1 MKKLLSYL
9 KLYKKE
15 CVLGPLFKLL
25 EASFELLI
33 PLVVAD
39 IIDVGIPA
47 GDTAYIIRRALI
59 MAALGLIGM
68 LFSITAQYFSAKAA
82 VGLAA
87 TLRHELFA
95 HIQSLSY
102 SRSQAIGSATLLTRV
117 TSDVNQVQT
126 GVNLTLRLFLRSPFI
141 VFGAMIMAFT
151 VNAGAALI
159 FVVAIPLLAAV
170 VYGVMRVTTPLYKQ
184 VQNKLDRVLNKTRQ
198 NLTGVRVIRAFNRE
212 ESELEDYKAENEQL
226 TRMQLHVG
234 KISALMNPLTLFI
247 VNAATAVLIY
257 YGAVR
262 VNVGGMTQ
270 GQVVALVNYMTQILV
285 ELIKFANLIV
295 SISKAVASA
304 DRLQDIL
311 EEKTGLDMIEDT
323 SDPNA
328 PHDYLTFDHVSL
340 RYPNAGA
347 EALSDIN
354 FSVKRGQTLGIIGG
368 TGSGKSS
375 VVNLIPRFF
384 DATGGAVRVDGHDV
398 RAMQTADLRSR
409 IGLVPQKAVLFKG
422 TIRSN
427 LLISAPDADETAMWD
442 ALRVAQAESFV
453 REKDGGLDAAVSQ
466 EGRNFSGGQRQR
478 LTIARAL
485 VRRPEL
491 LILDDS
497 ASALDYVTD
506 ANLRRAIRE
515 ADPNMTVVI
524 VSQRTASVR
533 FCDEILV
540 LDDGRA
546 VGIGTHDELMEN
558 CPVYREIYD
567 SQFKKE
573 TVNAEVK

>member
-39 IIDVGIPA
+39 IIDVGIPS
-47 GDTAYIIRRALI
+47 GDNGYIIRRALI

-68 LFSITAQYFSAKAA
+68 LFAITAQYFSAKAA
-82 VGLAA
+82 VGVAA
-87 TLRHELFA
+87 TLRHELFS
-95 HIQSLSY
+95 HIQALSY
-102 SRSQAIGSATLLTRV
+102 SRSQTIGSATLLTRV

-151 VNAGAALI
+151 VNVRAALI
-159 FVVAIPLLAAV
+159 FVVTIPLLAVV
-170 VYGVMRVTTPLYKQ
+170 VYGVMKVTTPLYKQ
-184 VQNKLDRVLNKTRQ
+184 VQNKLDRVLNRTRQ

-212 ESELEDYKAENEQL
+212 ESELEDYRKENEEL
-226 TRMQLHVG
+226 TQMQLRVG

-257 YGAVR
+257 YGAIR

-270 GQVVALVNYMTQILV
+270 GQVVALVNYMTQILT

-311 EEKTGLDMIEDT
+311 EEKTGMEIIADNF
-323 SDPNA
+323 DPNA
-328 PHDYLTFDHVSL
+328 AHDYLTFDHVSL

-347 EALSDIN
+347 ESLSDIN
-354 FSVKRGQTLGIIGG
+354 FSVKRGQMLGVIGG

-384 DATGGAVRVDGHDV
+384 DATDGAVMVDGHDV

-427 LLISAPDADETAMWD
+427 MQISAPEADESAMWD
-442 ALRVAQAESFV
+442 ALRVAQAEDFV
-453 REKDGGLDAAVSQ
+453 RAKDGGLDAAVAQ

-485 VRRPEL
+485 VRKPEL

-546 VGIGTHDELMEN
+546 VGLGTHDSLLES
-558 CPVYREIYD
+558 CPVYREIYE

-573 TVNAEVK
+573 TVNAEEA

>member
-39 IIDVGIPA
+39 IIDVGIPS
-47 GDTAYIIRRALI
+47 GDNGYIIRRAII
-59 MAALGLIGM
+59 MAALGLVGM

-82 VGLAA
+82 VGVAA
-87 TLRHELFA
+87 TLRHELFS
-95 HIQSLSY
+95 HIQALSY
-102 SRSQAIGSATLLTRV
+102 SRSQTIGSATLLTRV

-141 VFGAMIMAFT
+141 VFGAMIIAVT
-151 VNAGAALI
+151 VNVRAALI
-159 FVVAIPLLAAV
+159 FVVTIPLLALV
-170 VYGVMRVTTPLYKQ
+170 VYGVMKVTTPLYKQ

-212 ESELEDYKAENEQL
+212 ESELEDYRKENEEL
-226 TRMQLHVG
+226 TRMQLRVG

-257 YGAVR
+257 YGAIR

-270 GQVVALVNYMTQILV
+270 GQVVALVNYMTQILT

-311 EEKTGLDMIEDT
+311 EEKTGMEIIEDT

-328 PHDYLTFDHVSL
+328 AHDYLTFDHVSL

-347 EALSDIN
+347 ESLSDIN
-354 FSVKRGQTLGIIGG
+354 FSVKRGQMLGIIGG

-384 DATGGAVRVDGHDV
+384 DATSGAVLVDGHDV

-427 LLISAPDADETAMWD
+427 MQISAPEADESAMWD
-442 ALRVAQAESFV
+442 ALRVAQAEDFV
-453 REKDGGLDAAVSQ
+453 RAKDGGLDAAVAQ

-485 VRRPEL
+485 VRKPEL

-546 VGIGTHDELMEN
+546 VGLGTHDGLIES
-558 CPVYREIYD
+558 CPVYREIYE

-573 TVNAEVK
+573 TVNAEEA

>member
-39 IIDVGIPA
+39 IIDVGIPS
-47 GDTAYIIRRALI
+47 GDNGYIIRRAII
-59 MAALGLIGM
+59 MAALGLVGM

-82 VGLAA
+82 VGVAA
-87 TLRHELFA
+87 TLRHELFS
-95 HIQSLSY
+95 HIQALSY
-102 SRSQAIGSATLLTRV
+102 SRSQTIGSATLLTRV

-151 VNAGAALI
+151 VNVRAALI
-159 FVVAIPLLAAV
+159 FVVTIPLLALV
-170 VYGVMRVTTPLYKQ
+170 VYGVMKVTTPLYKQ

-212 ESELEDYKAENEQL
+212 ESELEDYRKENEEL
-226 TRMQLHVG
+226 TQMQLRVG

-257 YGAVR
+257 YGAIR

-270 GQVVALVNYMTQILV
+270 GQVVALVNYMTQILT

-311 EEKTGLDMIEDT
+311 EEKTGMEIIADT

-328 PHDYLTFDHVSL
+328 AHDYLTFDHVSL

-347 EALSDIN
+347 ESLSDIN
-354 FSVKRGQTLGIIGG
+354 FSVKRGQMLGIIGG

-384 DATGGAVRVDGHDV
+384 DATSGAVLVDGHDV

-427 LLISAPDADETAMWD
+427 MQISAPEADETVMWD
-442 ALRVAQAESFV
+442 ALRVAQAEDFV
-453 REKDGGLDAAVSQ
+453 RAKDGGLDAAVAQ

-485 VRRPEL
+485 VRKPEL

-546 VGIGTHDELMEN
+546 VGLGTHDGLLES
-558 CPVYREIYD
+558 CPVYREIYE

-573 TVNAEVK
+573 TVNAEEA

>member
-39 IIDVGIPA
+39 IIDVGIPS
-47 GDTAYIIRRALI
+47 GDNGYIIRRAII
-59 MAALGLIGM
+59 MAALGLVGM

-82 VGLAA
+82 VGVAA
-87 TLRHELFA
+87 TLRHELFS
-95 HIQSLSY
+95 HIQALSY
-102 SRSQAIGSATLLTRV
+102 SRSQTIGSATLLTRV

-151 VNAGAALI
+151 VNVRAALI
-159 FVVAIPLLAAV
+159 FVVTIPLLALV
-170 VYGVMRVTTPLYKQ
+170 VYGVMKVTTPLYKQ

-212 ESELEDYKAENEQL
+212 ESELEDYRKENEEL
-226 TRMQLHVG
+226 TQMQLRVG

-257 YGAVR
+257 YGAIR

-270 GQVVALVNYMTQILV
+270 GQVVALVNYMTQILT

-311 EEKTGLDMIEDT
+311 EEKTGMEIIADT

-328 PHDYLTFDHVSL
+328 AHDYLTFDHVSL

-347 EALSDIN
+347 ESLSDIN
-354 FSVKRGQTLGIIGG
+354 FSVKRGQMLGIIGG

-384 DATGGAVRVDGHDV
+384 DATSGAVLVDGHDV

-427 LLISAPDADETAMWD
+427 MQISAPEADETAMWD
-442 ALRVAQAESFV
+442 ALRVAQAEDFV
-453 REKDGGLDAAVSQ
+453 RAKDGGLDAAVAQ

-485 VRRPEL
+485 VRKPEL

-546 VGIGTHDELMEN
+546 VGLGTHDGLLES
-558 CPVYREIYD
+558 CPVYREIYE

-573 TVNAEVK
+573 TVNAEEA

>member
-39 IIDVGIPA
+39 IIDVGIPS
-47 GDTAYIIRRALI
+47 GDNGYIIRRALI

-68 LFSITAQYFSAKAA
+68 LFAITAQYFSAKAA
-82 VGLAA
+82 VGVAA
-87 TLRHELFA
+87 TLRHELFS
-95 HIQSLSY
+95 HIQALSY
-102 SRSQAIGSATLLTRV
+102 SRSQTIGSATLLTRV

-151 VNAGAALI
+151 VNVRAALI
-159 FVVAIPLLAAV
+159 FVVTIPLLAVV
-170 VYGVMRVTTPLYKQ
+170 VYGVMKVTTPLYKQ

-212 ESELEDYKAENEQL
+212 ESELEDYRKENEEL
-226 TRMQLHVG
+226 TQMQLRVG

-257 YGAVR
+257 YGAIR

-270 GQVVALVNYMTQILV
+270 GQVVALVNYMTQILT

-311 EEKTGLDMIEDT
+311 EEKTGMEIIADN

-328 PHDYLTFDHVSL
+328 AHDYLTFDHVSL

-347 EALSDIN
+347 ESLSDIN
-354 FSVKRGQTLGIIGG
+354 FSVKRGQMLGVIGG

-384 DATGGAVRVDGHDV
+384 DATDGAVLVDGHDV

-427 LLISAPDADETAMWD
+427 MQISAPEADESAMWD
-442 ALRVAQAESFV
+442 ALRVAQAEDFV
-453 REKDGGLDAAVSQ
+453 RAKDGGLDAAVAQ

-485 VRRPEL
+485 VRKPEL

-546 VGIGTHDELMEN
+546 VGLGTHDSLLES
-558 CPVYREIYD
+558 CPVYREIYE

-573 TVNAEVK
+573 TVNAEEA

>member
-39 IIDVGIPA
+39 IIDVGIPS
-47 GDTAYIIRRALI
+47 GDNGYIIRRAII
-59 MAALGLIGM
+59 MAALGLVGM

-82 VGLAA
+82 VGVAA
-87 TLRHELFA
+87 TLRHELFS
-95 HIQSLSY
+95 HIQALSY
-102 SRSQAIGSATLLTRV
+102 SRSQTIGSATLLTRV

-151 VNAGAALI
+151 VNVRAALI
-159 FVVAIPLLAAV
+159 FVVTIPLLALV
-170 VYGVMRVTTPLYKQ
+170 VYGVMKVTTPLYKQ

-212 ESELEDYKAENEQL
+212 ESELEDYRKENEEL
-226 TRMQLHVG
+226 TRMQLRVG

-257 YGAVR
+257 YGAIR

-270 GQVVALVNYMTQILV
+270 GQVVALVNYMTQILT

-311 EEKTGLDMIEDT
+311 EEKTGMEIIADT

-328 PHDYLTFDHVSL
+328 AHDYLTFDHVSL

-347 EALSDIN
+347 ESLSDIN
-354 FSVKRGQTLGIIGG
+354 FSVKRGQMLGIIGG

-384 DATGGAVRVDGHDV
+384 DATSGAVLVDGHDV

-427 LLISAPDADETAMWD
+427 MQISAPEADETAMWD
-442 ALRVAQAESFV
+442 ALRVAQAEDFV
-453 REKDGGLDAAVSQ
+453 RAKDGGLDAAVAQ

-485 VRRPEL
+485 VRKPEL

-546 VGIGTHDELMEN
+546 VGLGTHDGLIES
-558 CPVYREIYD
+558 CPVYREIYE

-573 TVNAEVK
+573 TVNAEEA

>member
-39 IIDVGIPA
+39 IIDVGIPS
-47 GDTAYIIRRALI
+47 GDNGYIIRRAII
-59 MAALGLIGM
+59 MAALGLVGM

-82 VGLAA
+82 VGVAA
-87 TLRHELFA
+87 TLRHELFS
-95 HIQSLSY
+95 HIQALSY
-102 SRSQAIGSATLLTRV
+102 SRSQTIGSATLLTRV

-151 VNAGAALI
+151 VNVRAALI
-159 FVVAIPLLAAV
+159 FVVTIPLLALV
-170 VYGVMRVTTPLYKQ
+170 VYGVMKVTTPLYKK

-212 ESELEDYKAENEQL
+212 ESELEDYRKENEEL
-226 TRMQLHVG
+226 TQMQLRVG

-257 YGAVR
+257 YGAIR

-270 GQVVALVNYMTQILV
+270 GQVVALVNYMTQILT

-311 EEKTGLDMIEDT
+311 EEKTGMEIIADT

-328 PHDYLTFDHVSL
+328 AHDYLTFDHVSL

-347 EALSDIN
+347 ESLSDIN
-354 FSVKRGQTLGIIGG
+354 FSVKRGQMLGVIGG

-384 DATGGAVRVDGHDV
+384 DATSGAVLVDGHDV

-427 LLISAPDADETAMWD
+427 MQISAPEADETAMWD
-442 ALRVAQAESFV
+442 ALRVAQAEDFV
-453 REKDGGLDAAVSQ
+453 RAKDGGLDAAVAQ

-485 VRRPEL
+485 VRKPEL

-546 VGIGTHDELMEN
+546 VGLGTHDGLIES
-558 CPVYREIYD
+558 CPVYREIYE

-573 TVNAEVK
+573 TVNAEEA

>member
-95 HIQSLSY
+95 HIQALSY
-102 SRSQAIGSATLLTRV
+102 SRSQTIGSATLLTRV

-151 VNAGAALI
+151 VNARAALI
-159 FVVAIPLLAAV
+159 FVVTIPLLAAV

-184 VQNKLDRVLNKTRQ
+184 VQNKLDSVLNKTRQ

-226 TRMQLHVG
+226 TQMQLYVG
-234 KISALMNPLTLFI
+234 KLSALMNPLTLFI

-257 YGAVR
+257 YGAIR

-311 EEKTGLDMIEDT
+311 EEKTGQDIIEDT

-347 EALSDIN
+347 EALSDIS
-354 FSVKRGQTLGIIGG
+354 FSVKSGQMLGIIGG

-384 DATGGAVRVDGHDV
+384 DATGGAVMVDGHDV
-398 RAMQTADLRSR
+398 RAMQSADLRSR

-442 ALRVAQAESFV
+442 ALRIAQAEAFV

-478 LTIARAL
+478 LTIARSL

-573 TVNAEVK
+573 TANAEVK

>member
-15 CVLGPLFKLL
+15 CFLGPLFKLL

-87 TLRHELFA
+87 TLRHELFS
-95 HIQSLSY
+95 HIQALSY
-102 SRSQAIGSATLLTRV
+102 SRSQTIGSATLLTRV

-151 VNAGAALI
+151 VNARAAII
-159 FVVAIPLLAAV
+159 FVVTIPLLAAV

-226 TRMQLHVG
+226 TQMQLHVG

-257 YGAVR
+257 YGAIR

-311 EEKTGLDMIEDT
+311 EEKTGMDIIADT
-323 SDPNA
+323 SDPDA

-347 EALSDIN
+347 ESLSDIN
-354 FSVKRGQTLGIIGG
+354 FSIKRGQTLGVIGG

-375 VVNLIPRFF
+375 VVNIIPRFF
-384 DATGGAVRVDGHDV
+384 DVTGGAVMVDGHDV

-427 LLISAPDADETAMWD
+427 LLISAPNADETAMWD

-485 VRRPEL
+485 VRKPEL

-546 VGIGTHDELMEN
+546 VGLGTHNELMEN

-573 TVNAEVK
+573 TVNTEVK

>member
-39 IIDVGIPA
+39 IIDVGIPS
-47 GDTAYIIRRALI
+47 GDNGYIIRRAII
-59 MAALGLIGM
+59 MAALGLVGM

-82 VGLAA
+82 VGVAA
-87 TLRHELFA
+87 TLRHELFS
-95 HIQSLSY
+95 HIQALSY
-102 SRSQAIGSATLLTRV
+102 SRSQTIGSATLLTRV

-151 VNAGAALI
+151 VNVRAALI
-159 FVVAIPLLAAV
+159 FVVTIPLLALV
-170 VYGVMRVTTPLYKQ
+170 VYGVMKVTTPLYKQ

-212 ESELEDYKAENEQL
+212 ESELEEYRKENEEL
-226 TRMQLHVG
+226 TQMQLRVG

-257 YGAVR
+257 YGAIR

-270 GQVVALVNYMTQILV
+270 GQVVALVNYMTQILT

-311 EEKTGLDMIEDT
+311 EEKTGMEIIADT

-328 PHDYLTFDHVSL
+328 AHDYLTFDHVSL

-347 EALSDIN
+347 ESLSDIN
-354 FSVKRGQTLGIIGG
+354 FSVKRGQMLGIIGG

-384 DATGGAVRVDGHDV
+384 DATSGAVLVDGHDV

-427 LLISAPDADETAMWD
+427 MQISAPEADETAMWD
-442 ALRVAQAESFV
+442 ALRVAQAEDFV
-453 REKDGGLDAAVSQ
+453 RAKDGGLDAAVAQ

-485 VRRPEL
+485 VRKPEL

-546 VGIGTHDELMEN
+546 VGLGTHDGLIES
-558 CPVYREIYD
+558 CPVYREIYE

-573 TVNAEVK
+573 TVNAEEA

>member
-39 IIDVGIPA
+39 IIDVGIPS
-47 GDTAYIIRRALI
+47 GDNGYIIRRAII
-59 MAALGLIGM
+59 MAALGLVGM

-82 VGLAA
+82 VGVAA
-87 TLRHELFA
+87 TLRHELFS
-95 HIQSLSY
+95 HIQALSY
-102 SRSQAIGSATLLTRV
+102 SRSQTIGSATLLTRV

-151 VNAGAALI
+151 VNVRAALI
-159 FVVAIPLLAAV
+159 FVVTIPLLALV
-170 VYGVMRVTTPLYKQ
+170 VYGVMKVTTPLYKQ

-212 ESELEDYKAENEQL
+212 ESELEDYRKENEEL
-226 TRMQLHVG
+226 TRMQLRVG

-257 YGAVR
+257 YGAIR

-270 GQVVALVNYMTQILV
+270 GQVVALVNYMTQILT

-311 EEKTGLDMIEDT
+311 EEKTGMEIIADT

-328 PHDYLTFDHVSL
+328 AHDYLTFDHVSL

-347 EALSDIN
+347 ESLSDIN

-384 DATGGAVRVDGHDV
+384 DATSGAVLVDGHDV

-427 LLISAPDADETAMWD
+427 MQISAPEADETAMWD
-442 ALRVAQAESFV
+442 ALRVAQAEDFV
-453 REKDGGLDAAVSQ
+453 RAKDGGLDAAVAQ

-485 VRRPEL
+485 VRKPEL

-546 VGIGTHDELMEN
+546 VGLGTHDGLIES
-558 CPVYREIYD
+558 CPVYREIYE

-573 TVNAEVK
+573 TVNAEEA

>member
-1 MKKLLSYL
+1 MA
-9 KLYKKE
+9 
-15 CVLGPLFKLL
+15 VLG
-25 EASFELLI
+25 
-33 PLVVAD
+33 LV
-39 IIDVGIPA
+39 
-47 GDTAYIIRRALI
+47 
-59 MAALGLIGM
+59 GM

-82 VGLAA
+82 VGVAA
-87 TLRHELFA
+87 TLRHELFS
-95 HIQSLSY
+95 HIQALSY
-102 SRSQAIGSATLLTRV
+102 SRSQTIGSATLLTRV

-151 VNAGAALI
+151 VNVRAALI
-159 FVVAIPLLAAV
+159 FVVTIPLLALV
-170 VYGVMRVTTPLYKQ
+170 VYGVMKVTTPLYKQ

-212 ESELEDYKAENEQL
+212 ESELEDYRKENEEL
-226 TRMQLHVG
+226 TQMQLRVG

-257 YGAVR
+257 YGAIR

-270 GQVVALVNYMTQILV
+270 GQVVALVNYMTQILT

-311 EEKTGLDMIEDT
+311 EEKTGMDT
-323 SDPNA
+323 IADTCDPNA
-328 PHDYLTFDHVSL
+328 AHDYLTFDHVSL

-347 EALSDIN
+347 ESLSDIN
-354 FSVKRGQTLGIIGG
+354 FSVKRGQMLGIIGG

-384 DATGGAVRVDGHDV
+384 DATSGAVLVDGHDV

-427 LLISAPDADETAMWD
+427 MQISAPEADETAMWD
-442 ALRVAQAESFV
+442 ALRVAQAEDFV
-453 REKDGGLDAAVSQ
+453 RAKDGGLDAAVAQ

-485 VRRPEL
+485 VRKPEL

-546 VGIGTHDELMEN
+546 VGLGTHDGLIES
-558 CPVYREIYD
+558 CPVYREIYE

-573 TVNAEVK
+573 TVNAEEA

>member
-39 IIDVGIPA
+39 IIDVGIPS
-47 GDTAYIIRRALI
+47 GDNGYIIRRAII
-59 MAALGLIGM
+59 MAALGLVGM

-82 VGLAA
+82 VGVAA
-87 TLRHELFA
+87 TLRHELFS
-95 HIQSLSY
+95 HIQALSY
-102 SRSQAIGSATLLTRV
+102 SRSQTIGSATLLTRV

-151 VNAGAALI
+151 VNVRAALI
-159 FVVAIPLLAAV
+159 FVVTIPLLALV
-170 VYGVMRVTTPLYKQ
+170 VYGVMKVTTPLYKQ

-212 ESELEDYKAENEQL
+212 ESELEDYRKENEEL
-226 TRMQLHVG
+226 TQMQLRVG

-257 YGAVR
+257 YGAIR

-270 GQVVALVNYMTQILV
+270 GQVVALVNYMTQILT

-311 EEKTGLDMIEDT
+311 EEKTGMEIIEDT
-323 SDPNA
+323 CDPNA
-328 PHDYLTFDHVSL
+328 AHDYLTFDHVSL

-347 EALSDIN
+347 ESLSDIN
-354 FSVKRGQTLGIIGG
+354 FSVKRGQMLGIIGG

-384 DATGGAVRVDGHDV
+384 DATSGAVLVDGHDV

-427 LLISAPDADETAMWD
+427 MQISAPEADETAMWD
-442 ALRVAQAESFV
+442 ALRVAQAEDFV
-453 REKDGGLDAAVSQ
+453 RAKDGGLDAAVAQ

-485 VRRPEL
+485 VRKPEL

-546 VGIGTHDELMEN
+546 VGLGTHDGLLES
-558 CPVYREIYD
+558 CPVYREIYE

>member
-39 IIDVGIPA
+39 IIDVGIPS
-47 GDTAYIIRRALI
+47 GDNGYIIRRAII
-59 MAALGLIGM
+59 MAALGLVGM

-82 VGLAA
+82 VGVAA
-87 TLRHELFA
+87 TLRHELFS
-95 HIQSLSY
+95 HIQALSY
-102 SRSQAIGSATLLTRV
+102 SRSQTIGSATLLTRV

-151 VNAGAALI
+151 VNVRAALI
-159 FVVAIPLLAAV
+159 FVVTIPLLALV
-170 VYGVMRVTTPLYKQ
+170 VYGVMKVTTPLYKQ

-212 ESELEDYKAENEQL
+212 ESELEDYRKENEEL
-226 TRMQLHVG
+226 TQMQLRVG

-257 YGAVR
+257 YGAIR

-270 GQVVALVNYMTQILV
+270 GQVVALVNYMTQILT

-311 EEKTGLDMIEDT
+311 EEKTGMEIIADT

-328 PHDYLTFDHVSL
+328 AHDYLTFDHVSL

-347 EALSDIN
+347 ESLSDIN
-354 FSVKRGQTLGIIGG
+354 FSVKRGQMLGIIGG

-384 DATGGAVRVDGHDV
+384 DATSGAVLVDGHDV

-427 LLISAPDADETAMWD
+427 MQISAPEADETAMWD
-442 ALRVAQAESFV
+442 ALRVAQAEDFV
-453 REKDGGLDAAVSQ
+453 RAKDGGLDAAVAQ

-485 VRRPEL
+485 VRKPEL

-546 VGIGTHDELMEN
+546 VGLGTHDGLIES
-558 CPVYREIYD
+558 CPVYREIYE

>member
-39 IIDVGIPA
+39 IIDVGIPS
-47 GDTAYIIRRALI
+47 GDNGYIIRRALI

-82 VGLAA
+82 VGVAA
-87 TLRHELFA
+87 TLRHELFS
-95 HIQSLSY
+95 HIQALSY
-102 SRSQAIGSATLLTRV
+102 SRSQTIGSATLLTRV

-151 VNAGAALI
+151 VNVRAALI
-159 FVVAIPLLAAV
+159 FVVTIPLLAVV
-170 VYGVMRVTTPLYKQ
+170 VYGVMKVTTPLYKQ

-212 ESELEDYKAENEQL
+212 ESELEDYRKENEEL
-226 TRMQLHVG
+226 TQMQLRVG

-257 YGAVR
+257 YGAIR

-270 GQVVALVNYMTQILV
+270 GQVVALVNYMTQILT

-311 EEKTGLDMIEDT
+311 EEKTGMEIIADN

-328 PHDYLTFDHVSL
+328 AHDYLTFDHVSL

-347 EALSDIN
+347 ESLSDIN
-354 FSVKRGQTLGIIGG
+354 FSVKRGQMLGVIGG

-384 DATGGAVRVDGHDV
+384 DATDGAVMVDGHDV

-427 LLISAPDADETAMWD
+427 MQISAPEADESAMWD
-442 ALRVAQAESFV
+442 ALRVAQAEDFV
-453 REKDGGLDAAVSQ
+453 RAKDGGLDAAVAQ

-485 VRRPEL
+485 VRKPEL

-546 VGIGTHDELMEN
+546 VGLGTHDSLLES
-558 CPVYREIYD
+558 CPVYREIYE

-573 TVNAEVK
+573 TVNAEEA

>member
-39 IIDVGIPA
+39 IIDVGIPS
-47 GDTAYIIRRALI
+47 GDNGYIIRRAII
-59 MAALGLIGM
+59 MAALGLVGM

-82 VGLAA
+82 VGVAA
-87 TLRHELFA
+87 TLRHELFS
-95 HIQSLSY
+95 HIQALSY
-102 SRSQAIGSATLLTRV
+102 SRSQTIGSATLLTRV

-151 VNAGAALI
+151 VNVRAALI
-159 FVVAIPLLAAV
+159 FVVTIPLLALV
-170 VYGVMRVTTPLYKQ
+170 VYGVMKVTTPLYKQ

-212 ESELEDYKAENEQL
+212 ESELEDYRKENEEL
-226 TRMQLHVG
+226 TQMQLRVG

-257 YGAVR
+257 YGAIR

-270 GQVVALVNYMTQILV
+270 GQVVALVNYMTQILT

-311 EEKTGLDMIEDT
+311 EEKTGMEIIADT

-328 PHDYLTFDHVSL
+328 AHDYLTFDHVSL

-347 EALSDIN
+347 ESLSDIN
-354 FSVKRGQTLGIIGG
+354 FSVKRGQMLGIIGG

-384 DATGGAVRVDGHDV
+384 DATSGAVLVDGHDV

-427 LLISAPDADETAMWD
+427 MQISAPEADETAMWD
-442 ALRVAQAESFV
+442 ALRVAQAEDFV
-453 REKDGGLDAAVSQ
+453 RAKDGGLDAAVAQ

-485 VRRPEL
+485 VRKPEL

-546 VGIGTHDELMEN
+546 VGLGTHDGLIES
-558 CPVYREIYD
+558 CPVYREIYE

-573 TVNAEVK
+573 TVNAEEA